1 MSLPAL
7 LRKKTPLFFQI
18 IFGLVV
24 LYLLTTA
31 LVYAFQRRL
40 MYNPQ
45 GRVNTPHRDKT
56 PALEKIL
63 LKTNDGLNLVSYYKE
78 PRKNKKGGVYPTVLY
93 LHGNTGPAGDAAHK
107 LIPIVDAGYG
117 VLLLEYRG
125 YGGNPGKPSEKG
137 LIADAEAALHF
148 IHMKQGKN
156 AKVFYYGMSLGT
168 GIANGLAERRAPAGL
183 IQECGF
189 TSMTAAA
196 KVHYPMFPVQYIVKD
211 SFDSKRRIAHL
222 NAPLLVLHGEKDK
235 TVPVEQ
241 GKKIFETAASTDK
254 TLKLYPEGGH
264 TNLYDFGASDDVVAW
279 LESRRNTQ

>member
-1 MSLPAL
+1 MV
-7 LRKKTPLFFQI
+7 FQI
-18 IFGLVV
+18 LFGLVV
-24 LYLLTTA
+24 LYLLITA
-31 LVYAFQRRL
+31 TIYVFQRRL

-45 GRVNTPHRDKT
+45 GHVNTPHRDKT
-56 PALEKIL
+56 PDLEKIL
-63 LKTNDGLNLVSYYKE
+63 LKTNDGLELVSYYKE
-78 PRKNKKGGVYPTVLY
+78 PRKTKEGEPYPTVLY
-93 LHGNTGPAGDAAHK
+93 LHGNTGPAPDAAHK

-137 LIADAEAALHF
+137 LISDAEAALHF
-148 IHMKQGKN
+148 IHMKQGKD

-168 GIANGLAERRAPAGL
+168 GVANGLAERRAPAGL

-189 TSMTAAA
+189 TSMTDAA

-211 SFDSKRRIAHL
+211 TFDSQRRIAHL
-222 NAPLLVLHGEKDK
+222 NAPVLVLHGEKDR

-241 GKKIFETAASTDK
+241 GKKMFETAGSADK

-264 TNLYDFGASDDVVAW
+264 TNLYDFGASDDVVKW
-279 LESRRNTQ
+279 LTAVRKR